1 MKKLIVVLV
10 LLSACSE
17 VRVTPDSG
25 SDGGGSPSCLRYINV
40 IGRHAPDCD
49 WESWQCLPGQLT
61 PERFNACFAAAEAVS
76 GQCAQIEELL
86 VSESCAP

>member
-1 MKKLIVVLV
+1 MKKLIAVLV

-17 VRVTPDSG
+17 VRVIPDSG
-25 SDGGGSPSCLRYINV
+25 SDGGSPSCLRYINV
-40 IGRHAPDCD
+40 IGRHAPDCN